1 MPQAQ
6 TGGPSR
12 RTGRQT
18 ARQSERPAE
27 PQPTAEPVTRPAAKT
42 TARSVTG
49 AAAWPAA
56 KTAARPAARS
66 AARPAAKTAS
76 RAPARPAARPAP
88 QSPSRT
94 AARPAAPFRGLRA
107 GHLGAAA
114 AEAERLSP
122 AARVALGKAAR
133 AAVPRSSHA
142 AFDPPA
148 GRPDP
153 VALLEE
159 QGRSRVPELVP
170 IRYGRMLAS
179 PFSYYRGAA
188 LPMAADL
195 ATTPVSG
202 LTVQVCG
209 DAHLSNFGMY
219 ASPERKLLFDVNDF
233 DETLPGP
240 WEWDVKRLAASLEVA
255 ARQNGL
261 GRKDRRQVVLAAV
274 GRYRMAMRQAAGMN
288 NLDIWYVDVDVN
300 DFQRQFAGQLNAR
313 QRQALETATAKAQ
326 AHDSKQALGKLCTE
340 QDGQLRIVADPPLVV
355 PIMDLLPEQLDREWM
370 ETELHELIAE
380 YRRTLQS
387 DRRVLLEQYDF
398 TDMARKVV
406 GVGSVGTRCWIALLL
421 GRDQKD
427 PLLLQIKEAQQ
438 SVLSPYIG
446 ASEYA
451 NQGERVV
458 AGQRLM
464 QAASDIFLGWQRT
477 TGLDGQYRDFY
488 IRQLRDWKFSFPIE
502 TMAPEGLQIYAAVC
516 GAALARA
523 HARSGDRIA
532 IAAYLGSSD
541 VFDRAIADFAGAYA
555 DQNELD
561 YNALAEA
568 AASGRVTA
576 ERGV

>member
-1 MPQAQ
+1 MPQPETDGQ
-6 TGGPSR
+6 
-12 RTGRQT
+12 
-18 ARQSERPAE
+18 
-27 PQPTAEPVTRPAAKT
+27 
-42 TARSVTG
+42 
-49 AAAWPAA
+49 
-56 KTAARPAARS
+56 
-66 AARPAAKTAS
+66 
-76 RAPARPAARPAP
+76 
-88 QSPSRT
+88 
-94 AARPAAPFRGLRA
+94 ARPAAPARMRRA
-107 GHLGAAA
+107 GHLGAAE
-114 AEAERLSP
+114 AEAERLSV
-122 AARVALGKAAR
+122 ADRVALGKAAR

-142 AFDPPA
+142 VFDPPA
-148 GRPDP
+148 DRPDP

-202 LTVQVCG
+202 LTVQACG

-255 ARQNGL
+255 SRQNGF
-261 GRKDRRQVVLAAV
+261 GRKDRRQIVLAAV

-288 NLDIWYVDVDVN
+288 NLDIWYVDVDVQ
-300 DFQRQFAGQLNAR
+300 DFQRQFAGQMNAR
-313 QRQALETATAKAQ
+313 QQKAMAMATAKAQ
-326 AHDSKQALGKLCTE
+326 AHDSRQALDKLCTE
-340 QDGQLRIVADPPLVV
+340 QNGQLRIVADPPLVV
-355 PIMDLLPEQLDREWM
+355 PIMDLLPEQLDRVGM
-370 ETELHELIAE
+370 ETELHALIAE

-406 GVGSVGTRCWIALLL
+406 GVGSVGTRCWIALML
-421 GRDQKD
+421 GRDEKD
-427 PLLLQIKEAQQ
+427 PLFLQVKEAQA
-438 SVLSPYIG
+438 SVLSPYLG
-446 ASEYA
+446 ASQYA

-502 TMAPEGLQIYAAVC
+502 TMVPEGLRIYAAVC
-516 GAALARA
+516 GGTLARA

-532 IAAYLGSSD
+532 IAAYLGNSD
-541 VFDRAIADFAGAYA
+541 VFDVAIADFAAAYA
-555 DQNELD
+555 DQNQRD
-561 YNALAEA
+561 YDALAQA

>member
-6 TGGPSR
+6 TGGPAR

-18 ARQSERPAE
+18 ARQSGRPAE
-27 PQPTAEPVTRPAAKT
+27 AAAKAEPETRPAAT
-42 TARSVTG
+42 ATARSVTG
-49 AAAWPAA
+49 AAASPAA

-76 RAPARPAARPAP
+76 RAPARPTAP
-88 QSPSRT
+88 L
-94 AARPAAPFRGLRA
+94 RGRRS
-107 GHLGAAA
+107 GHLGTVA
-114 AEAERLSP
+114 AETERLSP
-122 AARVALGKAAR
+122 ADRVTLGKAAR

-179 PFSYYRGAA
+179 PFSYFRGAA

-240 WEWDVKRLAASLEVA
+240 WEWDVKRLGASLEVA
-255 ARQNGL
+255 ARDNGL
-261 GRKDRRQVVLAAV
+261 GRKDRRQIVLAAV
-274 GRYRMAMRQAAGMN
+274 ARYRAAMRQLAGMN
-288 NLDIWYVDVDVN
+288 NLDTWYVDVDVEE
-300 DFQRQFAGQLNAR
+300 FQREFAGQMNAR
-313 QRQALETATAKAQ
+313 QRQALETVTAKAR
-326 AHDSKQALGKLCTE
+326 AHDSKQALGKLCAE

-370 ETELHELIAE
+370 ETELHALIGE

-406 GVGSVGTRCWIALLL
+406 GVGSVGTRCWIALML
-421 GRDQKD
+421 GRDEKD
-427 PLLLQIKEAQQ
+427 PLFLQVKEAQA
-438 SVLSPYIG
+438 SVLSPYLG
-446 ASEYA
+446 ASQYA

-477 TGLDGQYRDFY
+477 TGLDGEYRDFY
-488 IRQLRDWKFSFPIE
+488 VRQLRDWKFSFPIE
-502 TMAPEGLQIYAAVC
+502 AMAPEGLRMYAAVC
-516 GAALARA
+516 GGTLARA

-541 VFDRAIADFAGAYA
+541 VFDRAIADFASAYA
-555 DQNELD
+555 DQNERD
-561 YNALAEA
+561 YSALAEA

>member
-1 MPQAQ
+1 M
-6 TGGPSR
+6 
-12 RTGRQT
+12 
-18 ARQSERPAE
+18 
-27 PQPTAEPVTRPAAKT
+27 
-42 TARSVTG
+42 
-49 AAAWPAA
+49 
-56 KTAARPAARS
+56 
-66 AARPAAKTAS
+66 
-76 RAPARPAARPAP
+76 
-88 QSPSRT
+88 
-94 AARPAAPFRGLRA
+94 
-107 GHLGAAA
+107 
-114 AEAERLSP
+114 
-122 AARVALGKAAR
+122 ALGKKAR
-133 AAVPRSSHA
+133 AEVPRSSHA
-142 AFDPPA
+142 AFDPSA
-148 GRPDP
+148 DRPDP

-202 LTVQVCG
+202 LTVQACG

-255 ARQNGL
+255 ARQNGF
-261 GRKDRRQVVLAAV
+261 GRKDCRQIVLAAV

-288 NLDIWYVDVDVN
+288 NLDIWYVDVDVH
-300 DFQRQFAGQLNAR
+300 DFQRQFASQMNAR
-313 QRQALETATAKAQ
+313 QQKAMEMATAKAR
-326 AHDSKQALGKLCTE
+326 AHDSRQALDKLCAE
-340 QDGQLRIVADPPLVV
+340 QDGQLRIAADPPLVV
-355 PIMDLLPEQLDREWM
+355 PIMDLLPEQLDRAGM
-370 ETELHELIAE
+370 ETELHALIAE

-406 GVGSVGTRCWIALLL
+406 GVGSVGTRCWIVLML
-421 GRDQKD
+421 GRDEKD
-427 PLLLQIKEAQQ
+427 PLFLQVKEAQQ

-477 TGLDGQYRDFY
+477 TGLDGEYRDFY
-488 IRQLRDWKFSFPIE
+488 VRQLRDWKFSFPIE
-502 TMAPEGLQIYAAVC
+502 TMVPEGLRIYAAVC
-516 GAALARA
+516 GGTLARA

-532 IAAYLGSSD
+532 IAAYLGNSD
-541 VFDRAIADFAGAYA
+541 VFDRAIADFASAYA
-555 DQNELD
+555 DQNQRD
-561 YNALAEA
+561 YDALAQA

>member
-1 MPQAQ
+1 M
-6 TGGPSR
+6 R
-12 RTGRQT
+12 
-18 ARQSERPAE
+18 
-27 PQPTAEPVTRPAAKT
+27 
-42 TARSVTG
+42 
-49 AAAWPAA
+49 
-56 KTAARPAARS
+56 
-66 AARPAAKTAS
+66 
-76 RAPARPAARPAP
+76 
-88 QSPSRT
+88 
-94 AARPAAPFRGLRA
+94 RA

-122 AARVALGKAAR
+122 ADRVALGKAAR

-142 AFDPPA
+142 VFDPPA
-148 GRPDP
+148 DRPDP

-159 QGRSRVPELVP
+159 QGSSRVPELVP

-202 LTVQVCG
+202 LTVQACG

-240 WEWDVKRLAASLEVA
+240 WEWDVKRLGTSLEVA
-255 ARQNGL
+255 ARDNGF
-261 GRKDRRQVVLAAV
+261 GRKDRRQIVLAAV
-274 GRYRMAMRQAAGMN
+274 GRYRSAMRQLAGMN
-288 NLDIWYVDVDVN
+288 NLDTWYVDVDVRE
-300 DFQRQFAGQLNAR
+300 FQREFAGQMNAR
-313 QRQALETATAKAQ
+313 QRQAIETATAKAR
-326 AHDSKQALGKLCTE
+326 AHDSKQALAKLCTE

-355 PIMDLLPEQLDREWM
+355 PIMDLLPEDLDRAGM
-370 ETELHELIAE
+370 ETELHVLIGE

-387 DRRVLLEQYDF
+387 DRRVLLEQYEF

-406 GVGSVGTRCWIALLL
+406 GVGSVGTRCWIVLML
-421 GRDQKD
+421 GRDEKD
-427 PLLLQIKEAQQ
+427 PLFLQVKEAQA
-438 SVLSPYIG
+438 SVLSPYLG
-446 ASEYA
+446 ASQYA
-451 NQGERVV
+451 NEGERVV

-488 IRQLRDWKFSFPIE
+488 VRQLRDWKFSFPIE
-502 TMAPEGLQIYAAVC
+502 AMVPEGLRMYAAVC
-516 GAALARA
+516 GGTLARA
-523 HARSGDRIA
+523 HSRSGDRIA
-532 IAAYLGSSD
+532 IAAYLGNSD
-541 VFDRAIADFAGAYA
+541 VFDNAIADFASAYA
-555 DQNELD
+555 DQNERD
-561 YNALAEA
+561 CNALAEA

>member
-1 MPQAQ
+1 M
-6 TGGPSR
+6 R
-12 RTGRQT
+12 R
-18 ARQSERPAE
+18 
-27 PQPTAEPVTRPAAKT
+27 V
-42 TARSVTG
+42 
-49 AAAWPAA
+49 
-56 KTAARPAARS
+56 
-66 AARPAAKTAS
+66 
-76 RAPARPAARPAP
+76 
-88 QSPSRT
+88 
-94 AARPAAPFRGLRA
+94 
-107 GHLGAAA
+107 GHLGAAE
-114 AEAERLSP
+114 AEAERLSV
-122 AARVALGKAAR
+122 ADRVALGKAAR

-148 GRPDP
+148 DRPDP
-153 VALLEE
+153 VTLLEE

-202 LTVQVCG
+202 LTVQACG

-240 WEWDVKRLAASLEVA
+240 WEWDVKRLGASLEVA

-261 GRKDRRQVVLAAV
+261 GRRDRRQVVLAAV
-274 GRYRMAMRQAAGMN
+274 GRYRMAMRRAAGMN
-288 NLDIWYVDVDVN
+288 NLDIWYVDVDVQ

-340 QDGQLRIVADPPLVV
+340 QGGQLRIVADPPLVV

-398 TDMARKVV
+398 VDMARKVV
-406 GVGSVGTRCWIALLL
+406 GVGSVGTRCWIALML

-477 TGLDGQYRDFY
+477 TGLDGEYRDFY
-488 IRQLRDWKFSFPIE
+488 VRQLRDWKFSFPIE

-516 GAALARA
+516 GATLARA

-532 IAAYLGSSD
+532 IAAYLGNSD
-541 VFDRAIADFAGAYA
+541 VFNRAIADFASAYA
-555 DQNELD
+555 DQNERD

-568 AASGRVTA
+568 AASGRITA

>member
-1 MPQAQ
+1 M
-6 TGGPSR
+6 
-12 RTGRQT
+12 
-18 ARQSERPAE
+18 
-27 PQPTAEPVTRPAAKT
+27 
-42 TARSVTG
+42 
-49 AAAWPAA
+49 
-56 KTAARPAARS
+56 
-66 AARPAAKTAS
+66 
-76 RAPARPAARPAP
+76 
-88 QSPSRT
+88 
-94 AARPAAPFRGLRA
+94 
-107 GHLGAAA
+107 
-114 AEAERLSP
+114 
-122 AARVALGKAAR
+122 ALGKAAR

-142 AFDPPA
+142 VFDPSA
-148 GRPDP
+148 DRPDP

-202 LTVQVCG
+202 LTVQACG

-255 ARQNGL
+255 ARQNGF
-261 GRKDRRQVVLAAV
+261 GRKDCRQIVLAAV

-288 NLDIWYVDVDVN
+288 NLDIWYVDVDVH
-300 DFQRQFAGQLNAR
+300 DFQRQFASQMNAR
-313 QRQALETATAKAQ
+313 QQKAMEMATAKAR
-326 AHDSKQALGKLCTE
+326 AHDSRQALDKLCAE
-340 QDGQLRIVADPPLVV
+340 QNGQLRIAADPPLVV
-355 PIMDLLPEQLDREWM
+355 PIMDLLPEQLDRAGM
-370 ETELHELIAE
+370 ETELHALIAE

-406 GVGSVGTRCWIALLL
+406 GVGSVGTRCWIVLML
-421 GRDQKD
+421 GRDEKD
-427 PLLLQIKEAQQ
+427 PLFLQVKEAQQ

-477 TGLDGQYRDFY
+477 TGLDGEYRDFY
-488 IRQLRDWKFSFPIE
+488 VRQLRDWKFSFPIE
-502 TMAPEGLQIYAAVC
+502 TMVPEGLRIYAAVC
-516 GAALARA
+516 GGTLARA

-532 IAAYLGSSD
+532 IAAYLGNSD
-541 VFDRAIADFAGAYA
+541 VFDRAIADFASAYA
-555 DQNELD
+555 DQNQRD
-561 YNALAEA
+561 YDALAQA

>member
-1 MPQAQ
+1 M
-6 TGGPSR
+6 
-12 RTGRQT
+12 
-18 ARQSERPAE
+18 
-27 PQPTAEPVTRPAAKT
+27 
-42 TARSVTG
+42 
-49 AAAWPAA
+49 
-56 KTAARPAARS
+56 
-66 AARPAAKTAS
+66 
-76 RAPARPAARPAP
+76 
-88 QSPSRT
+88 
-94 AARPAAPFRGLRA
+94 
-107 GHLGAAA
+107 
-114 AEAERLSP
+114 
-122 AARVALGKAAR
+122 ALGKAAR

-148 GRPDP
+148 DRPDP

-274 GRYRMAMRQAAGMN
+274 GRYRMAMRLAAGMN

-488 IRQLRDWKFSFPIE
+488 VRQLRDWKFSFPIE

-541 VFDRAIADFAGAYA
+541 VFDARDRRFRQRLRRPERARLQRARRGRRLRAGDRGAR
-555 DQNELD
+555 
-561 YNALAEA
+561 
-568 AASGRVTA
+568 RVTLTGGWHTVA
-576 ERGV
+576 GSQCR

>member
-1 MPQAQ
+1 M
-6 TGGPSR
+6 
-12 RTGRQT
+12 
-18 ARQSERPAE
+18 
-27 PQPTAEPVTRPAAKT
+27 
-42 TARSVTG
+42 
-49 AAAWPAA
+49 
-56 KTAARPAARS
+56 
-66 AARPAAKTAS
+66 
-76 RAPARPAARPAP
+76 
-88 QSPSRT
+88 
-94 AARPAAPFRGLRA
+94 
-107 GHLGAAA
+107 
-114 AEAERLSP
+114 
-122 AARVALGKAAR
+122 ALGKKAR
-133 AAVPRSSHA
+133 AEVPRSSHA
-142 AFDPPA
+142 AFDPSA
-148 GRPDP
+148 DRPDP

-159 QGRSRVPELVP
+159 QGSSRVPELIP

-202 LTVQVCG
+202 LTVQACG

-255 ARQNGL
+255 ARQNGF
-261 GRKDRRQVVLAAV
+261 GRKDCRQIVLAAV

-288 NLDIWYVDVDVN
+288 NLDIWYVDVDVH
-300 DFQRQFAGQLNAR
+300 DFQRQFASQMNAR
-313 QRQALETATAKAQ
+313 QQKAMEMATAKAR
-326 AHDSKQALGKLCTE
+326 AHDSRQALDKLCAE
-340 QDGQLRIVADPPLVV
+340 QDGQLRIAADPPLVV
-355 PIMDLLPEQLDREWM
+355 PIMDLLPEQLDRAGM
-370 ETELHELIAE
+370 ETELHALIAE

-406 GVGSVGTRCWIALLL
+406 GVGSVGTRCWIVLML
-421 GRDQKD
+421 GRDEKD
-427 PLLLQIKEAQQ
+427 PLFLQVKEAQQ

-477 TGLDGQYRDFY
+477 TGLDGEYRDFY
-488 IRQLRDWKFSFPIE
+488 VRQLRDWKFSFPIE
-502 TMAPEGLQIYAAVC
+502 TMVPEGLRIYAAVC
-516 GAALARA
+516 GGTLARA

-532 IAAYLGSSD
+532 IAAYLGNSD
-541 VFDRAIADFAGAYA
+541 VFDRAIADFASAYA
-555 DQNELD
+555 DQNQRD
-561 YNALAEA
+561 YDALAQA